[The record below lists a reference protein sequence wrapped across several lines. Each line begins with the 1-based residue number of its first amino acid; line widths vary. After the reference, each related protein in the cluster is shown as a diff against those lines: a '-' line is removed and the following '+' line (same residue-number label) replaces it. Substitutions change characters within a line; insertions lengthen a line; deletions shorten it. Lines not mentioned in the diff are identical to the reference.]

1 MGRKKRQQKGLGLP
15 TRPQLG
21 PRQNA
26 KSRRKSGLGTLA
38 EQGSR
43 GCCQVLKVASEHGPR
58 RTRDPTSKDSCPGK
72 ERWATWRGREGLGMR
87 VGRRGGNA
95 LFGITPPAPGPRLRP
110 YFGPAAL
117 IAHRSPLARGAG
129 DCGGDLGRLRIPAS
143 GKQEA
148 GIRK

>member
-1 MGRKKRQQKGLGLP
+1 MLP
-15 TRPQLG
+15 GPQ
-21 PRQNA
+21 
-26 KSRRKSGLGTLA
+26 SGLGA
-38 EQGSR
+38 RSKENQGPNFQR
-43 GCCQVLKVASEHGPR
+43 FLPR
-58 RTRDPTSKDSCPGK
+58 KGEMGDLG
-72 ERWATWRGREGLGMR
+72 GREGLGMR